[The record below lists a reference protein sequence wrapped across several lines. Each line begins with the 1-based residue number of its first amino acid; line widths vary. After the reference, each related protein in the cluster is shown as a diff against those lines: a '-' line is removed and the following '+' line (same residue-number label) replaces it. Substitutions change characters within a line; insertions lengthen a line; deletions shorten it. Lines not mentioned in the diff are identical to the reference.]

1 MILLTIVF
9 AKKSTFAL
17 LRIILNSGVVKVFI
31 AESSFLVREGLKSVI
46 RSVPEASLVGEAENS
61 GELIPML
68 VNTSPDILFIN
79 YASPLIVESDVELIM
94 STLPDIKVIGI
105 TDRPDRNSVLRYIK
119 NGIDGHLLYS
129 CDFEEISDSM
139 TYTLKGERFFCGKV
153 IEVIDKENAQRSFT
167 CEGIKL
173 SKRELEVIEY
183 VAKGYSNKQIAEEMF
198 LSVHTVL
205 THRKN
210 LMSKLGLKNTAGL
223 VIYAVQN
230 GLHAELN

>member
-1 MILLTIVF
+1 M
-9 AKKSTFAL
+9 
-17 LRIILNSGVVKVFI
+17 KVFI

-46 RSVPEASLVGEAENS
+46 HNVPGASLVGEAENS

-68 VNTSPDILFIN
+68 VNASPDILFIN

-94 STLPDIKVIGI
+94 NTLPHIKVIGI
-105 TDRPDRNSVLRYIK
+105 TDRPERTSVMRYIK

-129 CDFEEISDSM
+129 CDFQEISDSM

-153 IEVIDKENAQRSFT
+153 IEVIDKENSQKSFT

-173 SKRELEVIEY
+173 SKRELEVIGL
-183 VAKGYSNKQIAEEMF
+183 VAQGYSNKQIAEEMF

>member
-1 MILLTIVF
+1 
-9 AKKSTFAL
+9 
-17 LRIILNSGVVKVFI
+17 VKVFI

-46 RSVPEASLVGEAENS
+46 HNVPGASLVGEAENS

-68 VNTSPDILFIN
+68 VNASPDILFIN

-94 STLPDIKVIGI
+94 NTLPHIKVIGI
-105 TDRPDRNSVLRYIK
+105 TDRPERTSVMRYIK

-129 CDFEEISDSM
+129 CDFQEISDSM

-153 IEVIDKENAQRSFT
+153 IEVIDKENSQKSFT

-173 SKRELEVIEY
+173 SKRELEVIGL
-183 VAKGYSNKQIAEEMF
+183 VAQGYSNKQIAEEMF

>member
-1 MILLTIVF
+1 M
-9 AKKSTFAL
+9 
-17 LRIILNSGVVKVFI
+17 KVFI

-46 RSVPEASLVGEAENS
+46 HKVPGASLVGEAENS

-68 VNTSPDILFIN
+68 VNASPDILFIN
-79 YASPLIVESDVELIM
+79 YSSPLIVESDVELIM
-94 STLPDIKVIGI
+94 NTLPDIKVIGI
-105 TDRPDRNSVLRYIK
+105 TDRPERTSVMRYIK

-129 CDFEEISDSM
+129 CDFQEISDSM

-153 IEVIDKENAQRSFT
+153 IEVIDKENSQKSFT

-173 SKRELEVIEY
+173 SKRELEVIGL
-183 VAKGYSNKQIAEEMF
+183 VAQGYSNKQIAEEMF

>member
-1 MILLTIVF
+1 M
-9 AKKSTFAL
+9 
-17 LRIILNSGVVKVFI
+17 KVFI

-46 RSVPEASLVGEAENS
+46 RNVPGASLVGEAENS

-68 VNTSPDILFIN
+68 VNASPDILFIN

-94 STLPDIKVIGI
+94 NTLPHIKVIGI
-105 TDRPDRNSVLRYIK
+105 TDRPERTSVMRYIK

-129 CDFEEISDSM
+129 CDFQEISDSM
-139 TYTLKGERFFCGKV
+139 NYTLKGERFFCGKV
-153 IEVIDKENAQRSFT
+153 IEVIDKENSQKSFT

-173 SKRELEVIEY
+173 SKRELEVIGL
-183 VAKGYSNKQIAEEMF
+183 VARGYSNKQIAEEMF